1 MVEVKGIQQVWK
13 TPANSSFAFGVQVL
27 FVRHGIL
34 FHHLQILTIIKI
46 FEEYSLWIIIETHI
60 WHVVVEI
67 SLLGSPSLFGSSNGC
82 VGRQLFY
89 GIPVCKVPIQLWGN
103 LSLIF
108 WCKVLKSVEV
118 VVKLNFILGILLILS
133 WLVYF
138 FSSIWENFGVCVGII
153 KVFEDTIYVILGEV
167 AQSLE
172 NIHKLSSF
180 FSFQIRKLLISN
192 FLGFNLERREII
204 LVFIEFI
211 DEWFLFTRIE
221 TLLIHELFEI
231 CKLLSL
237 DTSLLFGIKVWGVLH
252 NGIQIDILVEIVK
265 ELLLFSIVET
275 ELVEA
280 QSQFYHVFRSFFSNL
295 ILKCFVRQFLC
306 GIEVEILSQYISFV
320 VGV

>member
-1 MVEVKGIQQVWK
+1 MV
-13 TPANSSFAFGVQVL
+13 
-27 FVRHGIL
+27 
-34 FHHLQILTIIKI
+34 
-46 FEEYSLWIIIETHI
+46 IEI
-60 WHVVVEI
+60 
-67 SLLGSPSLFGSSNGC
+67 SLFGSSPLFSSSNGC
-82 VGRQLFY
+82 IGCQLFD
-89 GIPVCKVPIQLWGN
+89 GVPVCKISIEFWSN
-103 LSLIF
+103 LSSVLG
-108 WCKVLKSVEV
+108 CKILESIEV
-118 VVKLNFILGILLILS
+118 VIKLFFTLSISFILS
-133 WLVYF
+133 WLVNF
-138 FSSIWENFGVCVGII
+138 FSSVWKNFGVCVGII

-180 FSFQIRKLLISN
+180 FSFQICKLLISN

-237 DTSLLFGIKVWGVLH
+237 DISLLFGIKVWGVLH

-275 ELVEA
+275 ELVEV
-280 QSQFYHVFRSFFSNL
+280 QSQSYHVFRSFFSNL